1 MLVIQPPDLA
11 DPRTAS
17 FFSDRAKLRIITEGI
32 EGSPMIGWKRMLDEQ
47 ERLDVLH
54 FMNSLIE
61 ERPDP

>member
-1 MLVIQPPDLA
+1 
-11 DPRTAS
+11 
-17 FFSDRAKLRIITEGI
+17 
-32 EGSPMIGWKRMLDEQ
+32 MIGWKRMLDEQ